1 MESIHRG
8 ACMVAPERFFP
19 RSNEPLDMTPNG
31 ETDMTRNNRASLSA
45 LLILSAACAMPLAF
59 AQETPPTSETGA
71 QPTQTT
77 TDAATPTATP
87 AKKSWADLDVDK
99 NGSLSKDEA
108 SNIPSL
114 QAVFDQA
121 DSNADGALTG
131 EEYKTWLA
139 SNGKGQPKNDTQR

>member
-1 MESIHRG
+1 MT
-8 ACMVAPERFFP
+8 
-19 RSNEPLDMTPNG
+19 RSNRT
-31 ETDMTRNNRASLSA
+31 SLSA

-77 TDAATPTATP
+77 TDAATPATTTSR
-87 AKKSWADLDVDK
+87 KNWSDLDVDK

-108 SNIPSL
+108 SSVPSL

-121 DSNADGALTG
+121 DSNGDGALTG

>member
-1 MESIHRG
+1 
-8 ACMVAPERFFP
+8 
-19 RSNEPLDMTPNG
+19 
-31 ETDMTRNNRASLSA
+31 MTRSNRASLSA

-77 TDAATPTATP
+77 TDAATPTPTPAP

-131 EEYKTWLA
+131 EEYKTYLA
-139 SNGKGQPKNDTQR
+139 ANGKGQPKNDTQR

>member
-1 MESIHRG
+1 
-8 ACMVAPERFFP
+8 
-19 RSNEPLDMTPNG
+19 
-31 ETDMTRNNRASLSA
+31 MTRSNRASLSA

-59 AQETPPTSETGA
+59 AQQTTPPTSETGA
-71 QPTQTT
+71 QPQQS
-77 TDAATPTATP
+77 TDAATPAAAP
-87 AKKSWADLDVDK
+87 AKKSWSDLDVDK

-131 EEYKTWLA
+131 EEYKTYLA
-139 SNGKGQPKNDTQR
+139 SNGKGQSKSDTQR

>member
-1 MESIHRG
+1 
-8 ACMVAPERFFP
+8 
-19 RSNEPLDMTPNG
+19 
-31 ETDMTRNNRASLSA
+31 MTRRNLATTSA
-45 LLILSAACAMPLAF
+45 LLLLSAAMPLAF
-59 AQETPPTSETGA
+59 AQQTPPPTSETGA

-77 TDAATPTATP
+77 DAATPAAAP
-87 AKKSWADLDVDK
+87 KKTWSELDVDK

-131 EEYKTWLA
+131 DEYKTYLA
-139 SNGKGQPKNDTQR
+139 SNGKGKPKSDTPR

>member
-1 MESIHRG
+1 MT
-8 ACMVAPERFFP
+8 
-19 RSNEPLDMTPNG
+19 RSNRT
-31 ETDMTRNNRASLSA
+31 SLSA
-45 LLILSAACAMPLAF
+45 LLILSAACVMPLAF
-59 AQETPPTSETGA
+59 AQETTPPTSETGA

-77 TDAATPTATP
+77 DAATPAP
-87 AKKSWADLDVDK
+87 AKKTWADLDVDK

-139 SNGKGQPKNDTQR
+139 ANGKDQPPKNDTQR